1 MVLTEF
7 GYLLLALS
15 VLAGLLFCWLTASC
29 FSLRAGHRKRRGA
42 PKFGTRSSHPT
53 IRPKREL
60 HPANLRERVIVA
72 DVQFDGLRA
81 ALLRDGK

>member
-29 FSLRAGHRKRRGA
+29 FSLRVGHHKRRGT
-42 PKFGTRSSHPT
+42 PKYRTRSSHPT
-53 IRPKREL
+53 MTTE
-60 HPANLRERVIVA
+60 V
-72 DVQFDGLRA
+72 
-81 ALLRDGK
+81 